1 MANKPCFGLMTCP
14 YCRHKNAVF
23 WNGNTKT
30 YCHVCKRKFKVSRQ
44 KLTAVQLYKGNP
56 PA

>member
-44 KLTAVQLYKGNP
+44 KLTAVQLYKGDP